1 MKSTRVISTAVV
13 LIVLAI
19 AAYWWWSPHIV
30 VHQMREAA
38 LRHDAEA
45 IDAHVDYPALRE
57 SFRAQLSSSMTRKMG
72 DPRDNPFSA
81 LGNMIGM
88 AVAGPLVDA
97 LVQPATLAAA
107 LRSGELDPA
116 RPAASGASD
125 TKGADVT
132 WSYDRDGAD
141 VVIAR
146 AHRSGESSDAHPVA
160 FVFVRHGFAD
170 WKLSEIRLAG

>member
-1 MKSTRVISTAVV
+1 MKSTRVISTVAIAVV
-13 LIVLAI
+13 VAI

-72 DPRDNPFSA
+72 DPRDNPLSA

-107 LRSGELDPA
+107 LRSGELDPS
-116 RPAASGASD
+116 RPAASGASEAKHD
-125 TKGADVT
+125 DVT
-132 WSYDRDGAD
+132 WTYDRDGID

-146 AHRSGESSDAHPVA
+146 PHRRGESTDAHPIA

-170 WKLSEIRLAG
+170 WKLSEVRLAG